1 MTTEGEDDK
10 TIIVPRGPS
19 GLSSTLEPKGS
30 VSSDENSGNPLKAG
44 SCIAEFEI
52 ESVLGEGGFGIV
64 YLAWDHSLERRVAL
78 KEYMPAALSV
88 RDSSNNI
95 GLRSER
101 HRETFDAGM
110 RSFINE
116 AKLLAQFDHPSLVK
130 VYRFWESHGTA
141 YMVMPY
147 YEGPT
152 LKQVLASAPRPLSE
166 EWLKGLLIPL
176 TEALEVLH
184 RQQIYHRDVAPDNIL
199 ILNGSGRP
207 VILDFGAAR
216 RVIGDMTQALTV
228 ILKTG
233 YAPVEQYAEVPD
245 MRQGPW
251 TDIYALAAV
260 SHYAL
265 KGVTP
270 PASVGRMINDSY
282 KPLRTLLAG
291 QYSDGL
297 LSAIDQAL
305 RVKPENRFQD
315 MESFRKQL
323 TSSLGSVNDVSAN
336 VQVLAQTIDDELPI
350 PKIEPVEVRKSQ
362 SKPNLIKKTNK
373 KINSLAIMIGGALA
387 FFSLVGV
394 ALYWV
399 LSDNQAVVKEVVQ
412 TNPEFNSAAVDT
424 NSELTNPIPASPAAA
439 VEPVQIIESSNVF
452 DVLTEFDKVV
462 SGSHGGFQVNA
473 KAQQDK
479 LKIDR
484 DLLRFNIDSS
494 FSGYVYVFLRTTDG
508 KLMQLLPNSQTP
520 EIRIKAAQPLN
531 LPPDNGDLV
540 AGGPP
545 GIDHFLVIVSE
556 SKRQFK
562 ALDMKINGGF
572 GFIDPSSQ
580 ILLANRSTRQTPI
593 LIGDTSCSSQ
603 TCSEA
608 YGAAIFSLEE
618 IY

>member
-1 MTTEGEDDK
+1 MASAGEDDK

-19 GLSSTLEPKGS
+19 GLSSTLEPK
-30 VSSDENSGNPLKAG
+30 VSIASDENSGNPLKAG

-88 RDSSNNI
+88 RDASSNI

-166 EWLKGLLIPL
+166 EWLKSLLIPL

-282 KPLRTLLAG
+282 KPLRTVLAG

-305 RVKPENRFQD
+305 SVKPENRFQD

-323 TSSLGSVNDVSAN
+323 TSSLGSVKDVDANLQVSALT
-336 VQVLAQTIDDELPI
+336 VDDDLPI
-350 PKIEPVEVRKSQ
+350 PKIESIEVPKSRLKTH
-362 SKPNLIKKTNK
+362 SIKKTDK
-373 KINSLAIMIGGALA
+373 KPNSLAVMVGGVLA
-387 FFSLVGV
+387 FFSLIGVG
-394 ALYWV
+394 LYWA
-399 LSDNQAVVKEVVQ
+399 LSDEQTLVSETGQ
-412 TNPEFNSAAVDT
+412 TNPEFNSATPVT
-424 NSELTNPIPASPAAA
+424 NSELINPTQASPVAAI
-439 VEPVQIIESSNVF
+439 EPAQEIGSNKVF

-462 SGSHGGFQVNA
+462 SGSHRGFQVNA
-473 KAQQDK
+473 KAQQNK

-484 DLLRFNIDSS
+484 DLLRFTIDSS

-520 EIRIKAAQPLN
+520 EIRIKAAQSLD
-531 LPPDNGDLV
+531 LPPENGDLV

-562 ALDMKINGGF
+562 ALDIKINSGF
-572 GFIDPSSQ
+572 GFINPSSET
-580 ILLANRSTRQTPI
+580 LLANWSARQTPI
-593 LIGDTSCSSQ
+593 LLGDTFCSSQ
-603 TCSEA
+603 PCSDA
-608 YGAAIFSLEE
+608 YGAAVFSLEE